1 VCAYGEKWRKD
12 YVHEIKKGKGVQ
24 VMVWAAIWG
33 ENRSD
38 LIQLERDFD
47 SKKNGYSS
55 KSYLKVMEDILPT
68 IYEPGMI
75 FMQDNAPI
83 HVSHEST
90 AWFEGMGI
98 ELLEWPPYS
107 PDLNPIEN
115 LWFPLKEGV
124 YIVEPGIENI
134 TGGEDKVRGILFKS
148 ADSSWSNLRS
158 ELIKKCVESMPRRLT
173 AIIEAKGWYT
183 GY

>member
-1 VCAYGEKWRKD
+1 
-12 YVHEIKKGKGVQ
+12 VHDIKKGKGVR

-33 ENRSD
+33 DNCSD

-55 KSYLKVMEDILPT
+55 KSYLKVIEEILPT
-68 IYEPGMI
+68 IYEPGMV

-83 HVSHEST
+83 HVSHESKD
-90 AWFEGMGI
+90 WFADMGI
-98 ELLEWPPYS
+98 KLLEWPSYS

-124 YIVEPGIENI
+124 YIEEPGIEDI
-134 TGGEDKVRGILFKS
+134 TGGEDKIRNILFQAS
-148 ADSSWSNLRS
+148 EASWSKLRS
-158 ELIKKCVESMPRRLT
+158 ELVHNCIESMPRRLE
-173 AIIEAKGWYT
+173 AVIEAEGWYT